1 LKFESKP
8 FPAGVI
14 FRNDV
19 KRTDKQLGIFGEA
32 TFDITDQFALTVGA
46 RWYDIEV
53 DLEGSANSSFFNLY
67 QDSDLQL
74 AGTNISAQFAPNNSL
89 GAPDKA
95 ATDGFIYKVTG
106 NWTPTDDLLFFAT
119 YSEGFRPGLLNRPG
133 GAAGPNGFTVPYAL
147 DTDDVENYELGWK
160 TEFFDNSLRLN
171 GSAFFVKIDNLQT
184 TIFDPS
190 ITNLFFSDNA
200 ANAEIKGVEGE
211 FTWAPASV
219 DGLTVAGAFSFLDTE
234 VTEVLTPTDDVLLGS
249 ELAFAPAYQG
259 NLRARYE
266 WDLERR
272 IAGSSLTAH
281 VMPQIVFSD
290 SSVSDIIEINKA
302 EIDSSMTLGAT
313 LGVTA
318 DKWTAELFGSNL
330 TNEYA
335 ELANNFVF
343 DRERVTPVRPRTVGV
358 RVSFTY

>member
-1 LKFESKP
+1 
-8 FPAGVI
+8 
-14 FRNDV
+14 
-19 KRTDKQLGIFGEA
+19 
-32 TFDITDQFALTVGA
+32 
-46 RWYDIEV
+46 
-53 DLEGSANSSFFNLY
+53 
-67 QDSDLQL
+67 
-74 AGTNISAQFAPNNSL
+74 
-89 GAPDKA
+89 
-95 ATDGFIYKVTG
+95 
-106 NWTPTDDLLFFAT
+106 
-119 YSEGFRPGLLNRPG
+119 
-133 GAAGPNGFTVPYAL
+133 
-147 DTDDVENYELGWK
+147 VENYELGWK

-302 EIDSSMTLGAT
+302 EIDRSMTLGAT